1 MRPKAFFGYLK
12 DSYSLARSINTA
24 MVGTGVLSITYCA
37 VMLILYYFDVS
48 LPIIVIVSMSV
59 ALVAVVLY
67 RWWKL
72 YRH

>member
-1 MRPKAFFGYLK
+1 
-12 DSYSLARSINTA
+12 

-37 VMLILYYFDVS
+37 VMLILYYFDAS
-48 LPIIVIVSMSV
+48 LPVIVIVSMTV
-59 ALVAVVLY
+59 ALIAVFLY